1 MIHVHIY
8 NMCVWHSLHIPPP
21 HSEAH
26 KTVGIHH
33 CGFLLR
39 LRFRVSKVLHEL
51 PVMVVVAEWYHYIT
65 ITLPKKTELKGT
77 LWCGW
82 ETLSSS
88 LALHLTGN
96 MDTHSSWTLSESSKM
111 LVQYWKSRF
120 YLWGCYCIWICGKS
134 LVGVKATEKPPLP

>member
-8 NMCVWHSLHIPPP
+8 NMCVALLAHSPAPFRGTQNSRHPPLWLPPP
-21 HSEAH
+21 FA
-26 KTVGIHH
+26 
-33 CGFLLR
+33 
-39 LRFRVSKVLHEL
+39 L
-51 PVMVVVAEWYHYIT
+51 PSIQSSAWASCDGGGSRMISLYHYHA
-65 ITLPKKTELKGT
+65 PKKKTELKGT